1 MCRGIY
7 QDPRSLNCLHTF
19 CFQCIVNENF
29 KEDVSIP
36 FWSQPNSVQPR
47 EPTET
52 KALSTTKTNSLYS
65 SSPEITSVRSNSD
78 LSTIASKQ
86 RHSSFSFKRK
96 KSAERLTIKS
106 KNRTKQIKDET
117 QSNLDAKRLI
127 VCDIC
132 QFPTELPLGGIRQ
145 LPQNFLILRKI
156 EELHFKM
163 SEKTLSSIW
172 CSLCCEETS
181 ATYHCLNCTVNLCTL
196 CKEAHERQRS
206 TSGHKIQ
213 NILELRK
220 KHKQKNNR
228 NDNTRLPLKCI
239 MHPEFEIKFFC
250 VACLQVA
257 CTDCLALLHKG
268 HKYETAAKAINHYGK
283 VLKDSAEQTRPLCNY
298 AEHSVEKL
306 NETAKGINRKC
317 DEIKTQVETFVNS
330 YFEAIEVH
338 RNTLLQQVH
347 RARESKVEMILE
359 QQLSLEKRA
368 QDASIA
374 IQFTQ
379 ELTEM
384 TSDVEILS
392 FLKILLQRFEYCQQF
407 KAPIDP
413 KVSFRF
419 FKRTR
424 LCCL

>member
-1 MCRGIY
+1 M
-7 QDPRSLNCLHTF
+7 
-19 CFQCIVNENF
+19 
-29 KEDVSIP
+29 
-36 FWSQPNSVQPR
+36 
-47 EPTET
+47 
-52 KALSTTKTNSLYS
+52 
-65 SSPEITSVRSNSD
+65 
-78 LSTIASKQ
+78 
-86 RHSSFSFKRK
+86 
-96 KSAERLTIKS
+96 
-106 KNRTKQIKDET
+106 
-117 QSNLDAKRLI
+117 
-127 VCDIC
+127 
-132 QFPTELPLGGIRQ
+132 
-145 LPQNFLILRKI
+145 
-156 EELHFKM
+156 
-163 SEKTLSSIW
+163 
-172 CSLCCEETS
+172 
-181 ATYHCLNCTVNLCTL
+181 
-196 CKEAHERQRS
+196 
-206 TSGHKIQ
+206 
-213 NILELRK
+213 
-220 KHKQKNNR
+220 
-228 NDNTRLPLKCI
+228 
-239 MHPEFEIKFFC
+239 
-250 VACLQVA
+250 
-257 CTDCLALLHKG
+257 LHKG

-359 QQLSLEKRA
+359 QQLSLGKFFRYLGYIEYILNLIPLSRKEKRA

-424 LCCL
+424 LCCF